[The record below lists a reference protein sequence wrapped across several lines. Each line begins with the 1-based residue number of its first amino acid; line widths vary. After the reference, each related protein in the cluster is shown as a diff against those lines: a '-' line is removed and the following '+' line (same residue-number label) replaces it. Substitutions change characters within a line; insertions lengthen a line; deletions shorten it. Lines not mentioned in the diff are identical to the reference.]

1 MDDGQLSTAE
11 ELIYFLEID
20 EAVPE
25 VHQSQDLQ
33 RFFPAVPNALP
44 RGLTHDL
51 VMLVSK
57 RGRLE
62 DCPVL
67 DFSELS
73 PDLAETASDAL
84 NGWRQ
89 MAQAEPAQRNSLS
102 EPGQLSSGVAHD
114 RHRGWRSEETERL
127 AAQPGSALHRGDHQ
141 GDHRQCASA
150 RLWFQNRRATAAAAR
165 MGTAKRGPA
174 DELGGR

>member
-20 EAVPE
+20 EDVPE

-51 VMLVSK
+51 VMLVASA
-57 RGRLE
+57 GASGG
-62 DCPVL
+62 CPVL
-67 DFSELS
+67 DFSGLS

-89 MAQAEPAQRNSLS
+89 MAQVEPAQRNNLS
-102 EPGQLSSGVAHD
+102 ETTQLLSGVAHD
-114 RHRGWRSEETERL
+114 RHRDRWSEETE
-127 AAQPGSALHRGDHQ
+127 
-141 GDHRQCASA
+141 
-150 RLWFQNRRATAAAAR
+150 
-165 MGTAKRGPA
+165 
-174 DELGGR
+174 